1 MPCGTR
7 TIPKPLATII
17 KQVKKIIIVIFS
29 LIIISCNEDSKRN
42 LDSVKKFERI
52 LGEKEVSY
60 LDEMIKD
67 FEIFLNQNYPDQELK
82 FKSYLTDI
90 SESQADIYWEIKPTD
105 LRKYKESRL
114 FNKYNE
120 SLPDTVWFDG
130 RTINYEY
137 TEHQVTG
144 EIIPIQKRAKRLNI
158 DSAILAVKNEP
169 DFFIIEQ
176 SLFNIALDSVR
187 LSDSLIN
194 KYLNAKDASGALPPS
209 SLARGIS
216 YSLNEENE
224 YFAKRIYIMNRF
236 E

>member
-1 MPCGTR
+1 MR
-7 TIPKPLATII
+7 
-17 KQVKKIIIVIFS
+17 KIIIVIFS
-29 LIIISCNEDSKRN
+29 LTIISCNQDSRRN
-42 LDSVKKFERI
+42 LDTVKKFERI
-52 LGEKEVSY
+52 LGKQEVSY

-67 FEIFLNQNYPDQELK
+67 FEIFLNQNYPNQELK

-90 SESQADIYWEIKPTD
+90 SESQAESYWEIKPAD

-130 RTINYEY
+130 QTINYEY
-137 TEHQVTG
+137 VEHQVTG
-144 EIIPIQKRAKRLNI
+144 EIIPIQMRGKRLNI
-158 DSAILAVKNEP
+158 DSTILAVKNEP
-169 DFFIIEQ
+169 DFFMIEQ
-176 SLFNIALDSVR
+176 GLFNIALDSVR

-194 KYLNAKDASGALPPS
+194 KYLNAKEAAGELSPSFLAS
-209 SLARGIS
+209 GIS

-236 E
+236 EK